1 MADVSGEGVKEVPI
15 FPVYFPVYLFGIE
28 LWLPVYG
35 LKLIYNPLTDCRI
48 FPVLEL

>member
-1 MADVSGEGVKEVPI
+1 MADVSGEGLNGVPI
-15 FPVYFPVYLFGIE
+15 FPVYLFGIE